1 MENAIRTIKM
11 NTIATVMDYSDML
24 ATVKDELRMVTDSET
39 TLDILEYIVSKLA
52 PRKLKGIAL
61 RGFSFFSI
69 TLIH

>member
-1 MENAIRTIKM
+1 MENAIKTIKM

-52 PRKLKGIAL
+52 PEN
-61 RGFSFFSI
+61 
-69 TLIH
+69 